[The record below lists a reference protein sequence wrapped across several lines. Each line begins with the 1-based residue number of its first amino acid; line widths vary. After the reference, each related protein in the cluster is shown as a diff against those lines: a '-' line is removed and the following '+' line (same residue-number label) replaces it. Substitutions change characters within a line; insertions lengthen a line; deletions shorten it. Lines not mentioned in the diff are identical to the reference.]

1 MKKIGIIEVF
11 MPIDEF
17 PNYEVSNYGNVRN
30 KMTGRILSPRKNSR
44 GYYSV
49 NLSDNNFK
57 VYSKAV
63 HRLVLVAFENNSE
76 NKKCVD
82 HIDNDKSNN
91 CHQQNSRNSSLSSR
105 NTSGFKGI
113 SSNKQNNKW
122 STYIIFN
129 SKKLHLGFFDN
140 LEDAKQARKN
150 KAIELF
156 GDYINKCE
164 L

>member
-1 MKKIGIIEVF
+1 MNGEQMKKIGIIEVF
-11 MPIDEF
+11 MPIDDF
-17 PNYEVSNYGNVRN
+17 TNYEVSNYGNVRN
-30 KMTGRILSPRKNSR
+30 KMTGRILSSSPRKNSR

-91 CHQQNSRNSSLSSR
+91 CHFNLRFASHQQNSRNSSLSSR

-113 SSNKQNNKW
+113 SWNKQNNKW
-122 STYIIFN
+122 ST
-129 SKKLHLGFFDN
+129 
-140 LEDAKQARKN
+140 
-150 KAIELF
+150 
-156 GDYINKCE
+156 
-164 L
+164 